1 MEESPYFHLA
11 QITNRCNLNC
21 SFCKERWCPNCIKFD
36 NNRRELSVD
45 HWINRL
51 KALERQNLMITGGEA
66 TLYPKLDEVIAYAKG
81 LRVFVVTNGLNV
93 PEYLE
98 KENVM
103 VNLFPSTIKEPYF
116 DRIRENLINLKIHIL
131 TALGWEMR

>member
-1 MEESPYFHLA
+1 
-11 QITNRCNLNC
+11 
-21 SFCKERWCPNCIKFD
+21 
-36 NNRRELSVD
+36 
-45 HWINRL
+45 
-51 KALERQNLMITGGEA
+51 MITGGEA